1 MKMVKSL
8 LLGSAAG
15 MVAIAGAQAAD
26 LPVKAKPVQYVK
38 ICTLYGDGFYYIPG
52 SDTCIRFTGYI
63 RADYGYNVTGART
76 ANYAAAAGAQ
86 DRTVNNYSTRHRGSF
101 SVDTRTQTA
110 YGTLRTFS
118 TFHLQNEN
126 GAEST
131 NIARAFIQWGG
142 FTFGRTQSFTDHEG
156 SLGDSGMR
164 SLHQTQNQSDTG
176 ANGTNQIAYT
186 WQLGNGVTL
195 NVGAD
200 ERRVKSITNLTTAT
214 TFAGGGTLNSGAA
227 IGLEPISTRSGNNH
241 PNPWVSL
248 RVNQAWGRASVAVV
262 ANHNEASY
270 YGVGAAPAPCVQ
282 QTPPLSSVGQTTC
295 GHPDDKWGWAVV
307 SGAEIKLDMLSP
319 GSRIGGYF
327 NYGVGASAFGGGSNL
342 VSPGLY
348 GSGNNVAL
356 GFITDAVYLNNGQL
370 EQTTSWT
377 AGAGFE
383 YFWTRNFS
391 STIYGNYTEISY
403 NSTVTGGRLWCGGI
417 SGATNY
423 TQTVAQGTCD
433 FGFKFWTVG
442 THHDWFPLPGLRFAV
457 DVMYT
462 AIDSN
467 MSGQTI
473 TVNRTQGARATGL
486 YTIKDL
492 GITSAIFRA
501 QRSWGAD

>member
-15 MVAIAGAQAAD
+15 VVVIAGAQAAD
-26 LPVKAKPVQYVK
+26 LPVKAAPVQYVK

-52 SDTCIRFTGYI
+52 SDTCIRFSGYI

-76 ANYAAAAGAQ
+76 AQYSGAAGAQ
-86 DRTVNNYSTRHRGSF
+86 DRTVSAYSTRHRGSF

-110 YGTLRTFS
+110 YGTLRTFQ

-126 GAEST
+126 TTEST

-142 FTFGRTQSFTDHEG
+142 FTFGRTVSFTDHEG

-186 WQLGNGVTL
+186 WQLGNGITL

-200 ERRVKSITNLTTAT
+200 ERRVKSLANLS
-214 TFAGGGTLNSGAA
+214 GGAA
-227 IGLEPISTRSGNNH
+227 GLTLAALTQGVDPTSFRAGSNH

-248 RVNQAWGRASVAVV
+248 RINQAWGRASVAVI

-270 YGVGAAPAPCVQ
+270 FTNTGGACLGGN
-282 QTPPLSSVGQTTC
+282 TGTTLC
-295 GHPDDKWGWAVV
+295 GHPDDKWGWAVI
-307 SGAEIKLDMLSP
+307 SGTEIKLDMLSP

-327 NYGVGASAFGGGSNL
+327 NYGVGASAYGGGSNL
-342 VSPGLY
+342 ASPGLY
-348 GSGNNVAL
+348 GSGNQIAF
-356 GFITDAVYLNNGQL
+356 GAITDGVYVNGGSI
-370 EQTTSWT
+370 EQTTAWSV
-377 AGAGFE
+377 GGGFE

-391 STIYGNYTEISY
+391 STIYGSYTELTY
-403 NSTVTGGRLWCGGI
+403 NNTVTTNRWFCTGGGAVNSGPFN
-417 SGATNY
+417 GAT
-423 TQTVAQGTCD
+423 CD
-433 FGFKFWTVG
+433 PSFKFWTVG

-462 AIDSN
+462 AIESE
-467 MSGQTI
+467 MSGQTV
-473 TVNRTQGARATGL
+473 TLGTKVGARPSGV
-486 YTIKDL
+486 YTVKDL
-492 GITSAIFRA
+492 GIVSAIFRA
-501 QRSWGAD
+501 QRTWGAD

>member
-15 MVAIAGAQAAD
+15 VVVIAGAQAAD
-26 LPVKAKPVQYVK
+26 LPVKAAPVLYVK

-52 SDTCIRFTGYI
+52 SDTCIRFSGYI

-76 ANYAAAAGAQ
+76 ANYAGAAGAQ
-86 DRTVNNYSTRHRGSF
+86 DRTVNHYSTRHRGSF

-110 YGTLRTFS
+110 YGTLRTFQ
-118 TFHLQNEN
+118 THHMQNEN
-126 GAEST
+126 TTEST

-142 FTFGRTQSFTDHEG
+142 FTFGRTVSFTDHEG

-186 WQLGNGVTL
+186 WQLGNGITL

-200 ERRVKSITNLTTAT
+200 ERRVKSLANLS
-214 TFAGGGTLNSGAA
+214 GGAA
-227 IGLEPISTRSGNNH
+227 GLTVASLTQGVDPTSFRAGSNH

-248 RVNQAWGRASVAVV
+248 RINQAWGRASVAVI

-270 YGVGAAPAPCVQ
+270 FTNTGGACLGGN
-282 QTPPLSSVGQTTC
+282 TGTTLC
-295 GHPDDKWGWAVV
+295 GHPDDKWGWAVI
-307 SGAEIKLDMLSP
+307 SGTEIKLDMLSP

-327 NYGVGASAFGGGSNL
+327 NYGVGASAYGGGSNL
-342 VSPGLY
+342 ASPGLY
-348 GSGNNVAL
+348 GSGNQIAY
-356 GFITDAVYLNNGQL
+356 GAITDGVYVNGGSI

-377 AGAGFE
+377 VGAGFE

-391 STIYGNYTEISY
+391 STIYGNYTEVTY
-403 NSTVTGGRLWCGGI
+403 NNAVTTNRWFCNGG
-417 SGATNY
+417 SGAVGTGPFNG
-423 TQTVAQGTCD
+423 ATCD
-433 FGFKFWTVG
+433 PSFKFWTVG

-462 AIDSN
+462 AIELE
-467 MSGQTI
+467 MSGQTV
-473 TVNRTQGARATGL
+473 TLGTKVGARPSGA
-486 YTIKDL
+486 YTVKDL
-492 GITSAIFRA
+492 GIVSAIFRA
-501 QRSWGAD
+501 QRTWGAD

>member
-52 SDTCIRFTGYI
+52 SDTCIRFSGYV

-76 ANYAAAAGAQ
+76 AQYAGPAGSQ
-86 DRTVNNYSTRHRGSF
+86 DRTTSPYSTRHRGSF

-110 YGTLRTFS
+110 DGTLRTFQTHHMQTRTVLS
-118 TFHLQNEN
+118 
-126 GAEST
+126 ST
-131 NIARAFIQWGG
+131 NIARAFVQWGG

-156 SLGDSGMR
+156 SLGDFGMR

-186 WQLGNGVTL
+186 WQLGNGITL

-200 ERRVKSITNLTTAT
+200 ERRVKSLVNVSTPTV
-214 TFAGGGTLNSGAA
+214 FAGSGALNSGAG
-227 IGLEPISTRSGNNH
+227 IGLEPVSARAGNNF
-241 PNPWVSL
+241 PSPWVSL
-248 RVNQAWGRASVAVV
+248 RVNQAWGRASVAVI
-262 ANHNEASY
+262 ANQNEGTY
-270 YGVGAAPAPCVQ
+270 YTAGAAPCALQTAPQ
-282 QTPPLSSVGQTTC
+282 AATGNTAC
-295 GHPDDKWGWAVV
+295 GHPDAKWGFAVI
-307 SGAEIKLDMLSP
+307 SGTEIKLDMLSP
-319 GSRIGGYF
+319 
-327 NYGVGASAFGGGSNL
+327 ASAWVPTSTTVSALRPTAAAAILRARRSWAAATRLRSASSPTISFTNGGQ
-342 VSPGLY
+342 
-348 GSGNNVAL
+348 
-356 GFITDAVYLNNGQL
+356 I

-391 STIYGNYTEISY
+391 STVYGNYTEISY
-403 NSTVTGGRLWCGGI
+403 NNTVTGGRQFCAAGGI
-417 SGATNY
+417 GGGVGY
-423 TQTVAQGTCD
+423 TKTGGTCD
-433 FGFKFWTVG
+433 FGFTFWTVG

-462 AIDSN
+462 AVEFN
-467 MSGQTI
+467 MSGETI
-473 TVNRTQGARATGL
+473 NLVRTQGARVPGV

-492 GITSAIFRA
+492 GIVSTIFRA
-501 QRSWGAD
+501 QRTWGAD